1 MISTSNDLLTSLLT
15 FLGHGEGQK
24 VTSGT
29 ENEILFAEKLF
40 DSHLLNLQKFV
51 FEEDD
56 LLDLRDMSSSFSD
69 ENVDPEDENS
79 QFYASDSDEE
89 FVLDY
94 PEKKPRCEI

>member
-1 MISTSNDLLTSLLT
+1 
-15 FLGHGEGQK
+15 
-24 VTSGT
+24 
-29 ENEILFAEKLF
+29 
-40 DSHLLNLQKFV
+40 
-51 FEEDD
+51 
-56 LLDLRDMSSSFSD
+56 MSSSFSD